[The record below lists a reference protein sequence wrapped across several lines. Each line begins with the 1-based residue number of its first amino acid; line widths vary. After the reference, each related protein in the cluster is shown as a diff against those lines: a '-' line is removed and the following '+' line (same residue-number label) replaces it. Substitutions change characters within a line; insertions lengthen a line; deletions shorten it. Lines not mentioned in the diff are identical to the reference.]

1 EMGLCKCP
9 RKKVTNLFCFE
20 HRVNVCEHC
29 LVENHHDC
37 VVQSYL
43 QWLTDCDFDTNCS
56 LCEKPLADAETI
68 RLQCLH
74 LFHWSCLDQ
83 WARRFPATTAPAG
96 YCCPFCREALFPAAN
111 QTSPMI
117 DELRTKLQQAN
128 WARAGLGLPLLPEL
142 NPPLMLPQQYPHMAG
157 SNMTQTTQRSVT
169 DLANGGQFTTH
180 IHDVAANRSNTA
192 TPDVALDMDEVAYS
206 GSKEQVTFTSRKKH
220 AGSDSDMQP
229 LLSRVTDRDAD
240 SEQNKYKRRP
250 AREWL
255 RGIWKAKY
263 GNAPPAQLSGCKRV
277 LLVFLFFVF
286 VLVTVIVVLT
296 RVGIGAEDD
305 PLLDPMNNPNI
316 RVAVDGVGNSI

>member
-1 EMGLCKCP
+1 MGLCKCP

-29 LVENHHDC
+29 LVENHHGC

-43 QWLTDCDFDTNCS
+43 QWLTDCDYDTNCS
-56 LCEKPLADAETI
+56 LCEKPLAEAETI

-74 LFHWSCLDQ
+74 LLHWRCLDE

-96 YCCPFCREALFPAAN
+96 YCCPYCREALFPAMN

-117 DELRTKLQQAN
+117 DELRAKLQQAN

-142 NPPLMLPQQYPHMAG
+142 DPPPLPPQQTHLPASSSLQKPSQFTGM
-157 SNMTQTTQRSVT
+157 
-169 DLANGGQFTTH
+169 ANGGPFPVQGH
-180 IHDVAANRSNTA
+180 ANRSGTA
-192 TPDVALDMDEVAYS
+192 TPEVALEMDDVAYS
-206 GSKEQVTFTSRKKH
+206 GKREQVTFTSRKKH
-220 AGSDSDMQP
+220 AGAPESDMQP
-229 LLSRVTDRDAD
+229 LLSRNNDRDAD
-240 SEQNKYKRRP
+240 SEHNKYKRRP

-263 GNAPPAQLSGCKRV
+263 GNSTPDHFTGYKRV
-277 LLVFLFFVF
+277 LVIAVFFILI
-286 VLVTVIVVLT
+286 LVTVIVVLT
-296 RVGIGAEDD
+296 RAGIGAEND

-316 RVAVDGVGNSI
+316 RVAVEGGVADSI